1 MSNHSTDLIIGI
13 DLGTTNSEVAL
24 IRAGKVEVL
33 DIENGNKQLPSY
45 VGLDEQG
52 NLLVGE
58 SARNQYVLYPERTI
72 KSIKRLMGGDE
83 QIVLGEQQYSPQE
96 ISAMILRHLKQV
108 AEQHC
113 GEAISRAVITVPAF
127 FSDAQ
132 RQATRDAG
140 EIAGLHVER
149 IINEPTAA
157 ALAYESGQQQ
167 NASNILVY
175 DLGGGTFDVSIVQ
188 MDQGIVEVR
197 ASHGDNHLGGDD
209 FDQKLVE
216 HIQQH
221 LKDKYGVDLNVSARA
236 QSRVNRAA
244 ERAKIAL
251 SSQPYYQVE
260 EEHLL
265 EHKGKPVHLS
275 LEISRKDYED
285 MIEGFIDTTLNAV
298 HTALDG
304 ANLRAADIDEILLVG
319 GSTRTP
325 LVWQRLEEELD
336 MTPRQELDPDLCV
349 AMGAAIQAG
358 MLMGGDQP
366 GPILVDVTPYTFG
379 TSAIGD
385 LHGME
390 YPYCFVPL
398 IKKNT
403 PIPVTRSESFFTL
416 FDSQDKIE
424 IKVFQG
430 EDRDA
435 MKNTE
440 IGRYMLEDFGD
451 LPAGSPIITTFSLDI
466 NGILQV
472 TTKEKQSGVE
482 QHLTIDNAISRFQEA
497 ELEQAKT
504 ALQQLMGEGESSTA
518 ASSANE
524 NRDRIKA
531 EAVLEKAR
539 HLLPKLEGD
548 DSEDAVDLIE
558 TLSTALQSE
567 DTPAI
572 KVATDELSDLLYYL
586 EPDSGTTA

>member
-1 MSNHSTDLIIGI
+1 MSDNTANIIIGI
-13 DLGTTNSEVAL
+13 DLGTTNSEVAI
-24 IRAGKVEVL
+24 IREGKVEVL
-33 DIENGNKQLPSY
+33 TLESGQKQLPSY
-45 VGLDEQG
+45 VGLDEEGQ
-52 NLLVGE
+52 LLIGDA
-58 SARNQYVLYPERTI
+58 ARNQYALYPERTI
-72 KSIKRLMGGDE
+72 KSVKRLMGSDE
-83 QIVLGEQQYSPQE
+83 QIVLGDKQYTPQE
-96 ISAMILRHLKQV
+96 ISAMILHHLKQV
-108 AEQHC
+108 AEEAC
-113 GEAISRAVITVPAF
+113 GETISRAVITVPAF

-157 ALAYESGQQQ
+157 ALAYENGQSQS
-167 NASNILVY
+167 SNILVY

-188 MDQGIVEVR
+188 MEQDVVEVL

-209 FDQKLVE
+209 FDQKLID
-216 HIQQH
+216 HIEQY
-221 LKDKYGVDLNVSARA
+221 LKDKHGVDTSNSPRAR
-236 QSRVNRAA
+236 SRINRAA

-251 SSQPYYQVE
+251 SAQPYYQLE

-265 EHKGKPVHLS
+265 EHKGKPIHLS
-275 LEISRKDYED
+275 LEISREDYEE
-285 MIEGFIDTTLNAV
+285 MIEGFIDTTLDAV

-304 ANLRAADIDEILLVG
+304 ANLRTSDIDEILLVG

-325 LVWQRLEEELD
+325 LIQRRLEAELG
-336 MTPRQELDPDLCV
+336 MVPRLELDPDLCV

-385 LHGME
+385 LNGME

-416 FDSQDKIE
+416 YDGQDKIE
-424 IKVFQG
+424 IKVYQG
-430 EDRDA
+430 ENQDA
-435 MKNTE
+435 VKNTE
-440 IGRYMLEDFGD
+440 IGRFMLEDFGD
-451 LPAGSPIITTFSLDI
+451 LPAGSPIVTTFSLDI

-472 TTKEKQSGVE
+472 TTREKQSGTE
-482 QHLTIDNAISRFQEA
+482 QHLTIDNAISRFQEE

-504 ALQQLMGEGESSTA
+504 ALQQLMGGDTEDG
-518 ASSANE
+518 ASPE
-524 NRDRIKA
+524 TQGNRERVKA

-539 HLLPKLEGD
+539 KLLPDLEGD

-558 TLSTALQSE
+558 TLNNALQGE
-567 DTPAI
+567 DIAA
-572 KVATDELSDLLYYL
+572 VREASDELSDLLYYL
-586 EPDSGTTA
+586 DPDGGAAA